1 MNEVVTTVQNDDMR
15 IDRVMT
21 TMWYSFAGWIDQITV
36 YTLSHG
42 DTKVVVCTTITLERL
57 VKSLND
63 LVCFGC
69 CYSIAPNQI
78 HVYEWISCVISRFS
92 LGRNHCRSHSDWN
105 LVPVHISADKL
116 KIYFPFHKST

>member
-1 MNEVVTTVQNDDMR
+1 MPRYLQNSKFFRACGANKQNPNVIEFIIRNSFIHFECHIEFVNEVVTTVQNDDMR

-69 CYSIAPNQI
+69 Y
-78 HVYEWISCVISRFS
+78 Y
-92 LGRNHCRSHSDWN
+92 
-105 LVPVHISADKL
+105 
-116 KIYFPFHKST
+116 